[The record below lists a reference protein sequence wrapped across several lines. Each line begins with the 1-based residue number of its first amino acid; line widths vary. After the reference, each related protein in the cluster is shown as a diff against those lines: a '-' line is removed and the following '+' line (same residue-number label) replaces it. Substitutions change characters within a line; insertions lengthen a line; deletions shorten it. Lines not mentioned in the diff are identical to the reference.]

1 MAGKRNYYDILGVKR
16 DATQDDIKK
25 AFRKLAAKYHP
36 DAGGDEKKF
45 AEVSEAY
52 TTLSDEK
59 KRKEYDQMLLFGGI
73 PGADFGGSG
82 GRARGYGY
90 SNMGGDWQ
98 DIFENIRNGD
108 GAFSGFDFSQIF
120 NGAGGGRQASN
131 RPAKGGD
138 LTVTAEELFSVALD
152 YIPRYYEDGMPLP
165 LILAGLV
172 RLSPENPD
180 RYDTP
185 YYRGGEP
192 AKDSLLLSCARESV
206 QISADGTPALCD
218 LACTLRD
225 SSPLE
230 LAPIVSD
237 DPAGRTVPLRD
248 VLSGD
253 SPFTQTLYLRGRDLV
268 EGDSPCA
275 SCAYFEACV
284 GGCRAIAFHDSGS
297 LFGADPSSCLFFKG
311 GWARRLIVLMRE
323 LRPNA
328 SSDLLEDPD
337 MLELLL
343 GNSEH

>member
-1 MAGKRNYYDILGVKR
+1 MATNNNYYDILGVKR

-59 KRKEYDQMLLFGGI
+59 KRKEYDLMLLCGGI

-138 LTVTAEELFSVALD
+138 LTMTIEVSADEAFKGTQRKVTFTVPSTGEKQSLTVKVPAGAV
-152 YIPRYYEDGMPLP
+152 DGGKL
-165 LILAGLV
+165 
-172 RLSPENPD
+172 R
-180 RYDTP
+180 
-185 YYRGGEP
+185 YRGRGEFGVNGGERGDLVITTKVAEHP
-192 AKDSLLLSCARESV
+192 VFKRDGADVRMELP
-206 QISADGTPALCD
+206 ISMWEAALGAEVDVPTPDGTTCRLKVPAGTQDGKTFRFRD
-218 LACTLRD
+218 LGAPNVKRKGVRGALFVTVRVKVPTRLTSDERKALEALRD
-225 SSPLE
+225 
-230 LAPIVSD
+230 AD
-237 DPAGRTVPLRD
+237 TRTYRED
-248 VLSGD
+248 VE
-253 SPFTQTLYLRGRDLV
+253 T
-268 EGDSPCA
+268 
-275 SCAYFEACV
+275 
-284 GGCRAIAFHDSGS
+284 
-297 LFGADPSSCLFFKG
+297 
-311 GWARRLIVLMRE
+311 
-323 LRPNA
+323 NA
-328 SSDLLEDPD
+328 S
-337 MLELLL
+337 
-343 GNSEH
+343 

>member
-1 MAGKRNYYDILGVKR
+1 MATNNNYYDILGVKR

-138 LTVTAEELFSVALD
+138 LTMTLEVSADEAFKGTQRKVTFTVPSTGEKQSLTVKVPAGAV
-152 YIPRYYEDGMPLP
+152 DGGKL
-165 LILAGLV
+165 
-172 RLSPENPD
+172 R
-180 RYDTP
+180 
-185 YYRGGEP
+185 YRGRGEFGVNGGERGDLVITTKVAEHP
-192 AKDSLLLSCARESV
+192 VFKRDGADVRMELP
-206 QISADGTPALCD
+206 ISMWEAALGAEVDVPTPDGTTCRLKVPAGTQDGKTFRFRD
-218 LACTLRD
+218 LGAPNVKRKGVRGALFVTVRVKVPTRLTSDERKALEALRD
-225 SSPLE
+225 
-230 LAPIVSD
+230 AD
-237 DPAGRTVPLRD
+237 TRTYRED
-248 VLSGD
+248 VE
-253 SPFTQTLYLRGRDLV
+253 T
-268 EGDSPCA
+268 
-275 SCAYFEACV
+275 
-284 GGCRAIAFHDSGS
+284 
-297 LFGADPSSCLFFKG
+297 
-311 GWARRLIVLMRE
+311 
-323 LRPNA
+323 NA
-328 SSDLLEDPD
+328 S
-337 MLELLL
+337 
-343 GNSEH
+343 

>member
-1 MAGKRNYYDILGVKR
+1 MATNNNYYDILGVKR

-90 SNMGGDWQ
+90 SNVGGDWQ

-138 LTVTAEELFSVALD
+138 LTMTIEVSADEAFKGTQRKVTFTVPSTGEKQSLTVKVPAGAV
-152 YIPRYYEDGMPLP
+152 DGGKL
-165 LILAGLV
+165 
-172 RLSPENPD
+172 R
-180 RYDTP
+180 
-185 YYRGGEP
+185 YRGRGEFGVNGGERGDLVITTKVAEHP
-192 AKDSLLLSCARESV
+192 VFKRDGADVRMELP
-206 QISADGTPALCD
+206 ISMWEAALGAEVDVPTPDGTTCRLKVPAGTQDGKTFRFRD
-218 LACTLRD
+218 LGAPNVKRTGVRGALFVTVRVKVPTSLTSDERKALEALRD
-225 SSPLE
+225 
-230 LAPIVSD
+230 AD
-237 DPAGRTVPLRD
+237 TRTYRED
-248 VLSGD
+248 VE
-253 SPFTQTLYLRGRDLV
+253 T
-268 EGDSPCA
+268 
-275 SCAYFEACV
+275 
-284 GGCRAIAFHDSGS
+284 
-297 LFGADPSSCLFFKG
+297 
-311 GWARRLIVLMRE
+311 
-323 LRPNA
+323 NA
-328 SSDLLEDPD
+328 S
-337 MLELLL
+337 
-343 GNSEH
+343 